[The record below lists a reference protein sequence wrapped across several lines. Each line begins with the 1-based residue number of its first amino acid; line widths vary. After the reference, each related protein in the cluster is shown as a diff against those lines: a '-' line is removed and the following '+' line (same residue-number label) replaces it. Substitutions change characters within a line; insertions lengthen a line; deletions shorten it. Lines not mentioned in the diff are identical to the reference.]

1 MSMRWE
7 EPETLPRIPVY
18 RAVGSLRAPSH
29 PHHRPVPAGG
39 AGLAE
44 MEGAS
49 SDGRRKE
56 EEEEEEI
63 R

>member
-18 RAVGSLRAPSH
+18 RAVGSLRSPS
-29 PHHRPVPAGG
+29 HHRPVPAGG

-56 EEEEEEI
+56 EEEEEI